1 MRITHSTVFRLALL
15 LLLAVV
21 MSGCAVAGGIFKAGF
36 WSGIIVVALIV
47 VVLVFIVG
55 KARR

>member
-1 MRITHSTVFRLALL
+1 MRITRSTVFRLALL